1 MTSSG
6 RRYSAWDHIYV
17 SDDEEYRQSARLE
30 RMAEFQQRGED
41 LENNSAECKR
51 LLEQAQGRLRKLEE
65 GRKEGEE
72 DEEREAELKK
82 VQAQVKKLKKD
93 EKAFEKMIEEYR
105 REEKKQPWNV
115 DTISKEGFS
124 KSALN
129 IKPVTK
135 EETEEEKVKKHKTF
149 VEKYAEEIK
158 HFGMLRR
165 WDDSQKYLSDNPH
178 LVCEETANCLIV
190 ICIDFEI
197 DEKHALME
205 QVAHQAIVMQFIL
218 DLARTLK
225 VDPRG
230 CFREFFSKIKTADK
244 PYQDAFNHELELLK
258 ERVRSCA
265 QIRMESAMKEVEEE
279 ERQKRLGPGGL
290 DPVEVYE
297 SLPKEIQRS
306 FDEKNIQ
313 MLQEAINKLDLE
325 EGRYH
330 LRRCIDSGFLR
341 RDRRSG
347 EDRRGKRQ
355 VKARQGPAHLAID
368 LEAIKGNL
376 HRRGQTETGAR
387 IDPSKSNLEF

>member
-1 MTSSG
+1 MSTRAG
-6 RRYSAWDHIYV
+6 VDYSAWDHIYV
-17 SDDEEYRQSARLE
+17 SDDEDVTSPFVDTPSLFRMRHRARLE
-30 RMAEFQQRGED
+30 KMAEFVQKGED
-41 LENNSAECKR
+41 LENNSAECKW
-51 LLEQAQGRLRKLEE
+51 LLEEAQGRLRELEE
-65 GRKEGEE
+65 AKKEGEE
-72 DEEREAELKK
+72 DEERDAELEK
-82 VQAQVKKLKKD
+82 VQAEVRKLKKD
-93 EKAFEKMIEEYR
+93 EKAFEKMLEQYR
-105 REEKKQPWNV
+105 REEKKLPWSV

-124 KSALN
+124 KSVLN

-135 EETEEEKVKKHKTF
+135 EETQEEKVEKHKTF
-149 VEKYAEEIK
+149 VQKYAKEIK

-178 LVCEETANCLIV
+178 LVCEETANCLVV

-218 DLARTLK
+218 DLARTLE

-230 CFREFFSKIKTADK
+230 CFRQFFSKIKTADK
-244 PYQDAFNHELELLK
+244 PYQDAFDRELESLK

-265 QIRMESAMKEVEEE
+265 QTRMEDAMKEVEEE

-313 MLQEAINKLDLE
+313 MLQEAFNKLHPE
-325 EGRYH
+325 EGKYH
-330 LRRCIDSGFLR
+330 LKRCIDSGLWVP
-341 RDRRSG
+341 DSG
-347 EDRRGKRQ
+347 EGDDDDEDDNEDDEEEEEG
-355 VKARQGPAHLAID
+355 
-368 LEAIKGNL
+368 
-376 HRRGQTETGAR
+376 
-387 IDPSKSNLEF
+387 

>member
-1 MTSSG
+1 
-6 RRYSAWDHIYV
+6 
-17 SDDEEYRQSARLE
+17 
-30 RMAEFQQRGED
+30 MAEFQQRGED

-330 LRRCIDSGFLR
+330 LRRCIDSGLWVP
-341 RDRRSG
+341 DSG
-347 EDRRGKRQ
+347 EGDEEDEEDEEEG
-355 VKARQGPAHLAID
+355 
-368 LEAIKGNL
+368 
-376 HRRGQTETGAR
+376 
-387 IDPSKSNLEF
+387 